1 MKTTINVTQSLID
14 LHGPSGAVVE
24 AIQQHLVPGAMVL
37 PGMLNLLFYPD
48 DGAAGADAFTQLP
61 RNILDWLNVADR
73 GEDEMRPISFEVEI
87 PARYAARESRL
98 AA

>member
-1 MKTTINVTQSLID
+1 MKTTINVTQPLID
-14 LHGPSGAVVE
+14 AHGPSGAVVE

-61 RNILDWLNVADR
+61 RSILDWLNVADR
-73 GEDEMRPISFEVEI
+73 GEDEMPPICFEVEI
-87 PARYAARESRL
+87 PARYAA
-98 AA
+98 